1 MDNILLEKI
10 NIKLPDSVM
19 ISAKEQLMLTR
30 LKSRIIKVMEENY
43 ATMDIEILYNQGK
56 KLSYAQKNFLILER
70 FYNKD
75 NIILKIRGKKDKL
88 QKITS
93 MKN

>member
-1 MDNILLEKI
+1 
-10 NIKLPDSVM
+10 
-19 ISAKEQLMLTR
+19 
-30 LKSRIIKVMEENY
+30 MEENY